1 MINSNSKEN
10 NNNLNISY
18 VNLNISNEESL
29 LGDNFTCESLEN
41 FLALKKKMNMKNNFD
56 NLYTSKS
63 SIFFQLEL
71 FKELNNLKFNID
83 SNLTRNELFILKN
96 FLLKK
101 PFKVVELD
109 KNVGSGIISNDFY
122 DKLTM
127 DSLND
132 ERFMKE

>member
-63 SIFFQLEL
+63 SIFFQ
-71 FKELNNLKFNID
+71 I
-83 SNLTRNELFILKN
+83 LTC
-96 FLLKK
+96 
-101 PFKVVELD
+101 
-109 KNVGSGIISNDFY
+109 
-122 DKLTM
+122 
-127 DSLND
+127 
-132 ERFMKE
+132 